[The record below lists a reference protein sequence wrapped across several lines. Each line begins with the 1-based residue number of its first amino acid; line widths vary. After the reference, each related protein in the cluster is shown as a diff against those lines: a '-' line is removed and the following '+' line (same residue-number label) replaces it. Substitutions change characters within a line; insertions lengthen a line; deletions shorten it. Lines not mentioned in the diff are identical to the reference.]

1 MKDTADNIPRV
12 FLDTNMLMDYVLFR
26 TDEALAIEHIFD
38 SSMDLKLS
46 LHIAAHSL
54 TNLFYVLRKEF
65 TAAERNLIVLNLR
78 ALCKVAPVSGENIE
92 KAIASGYSSDLEDAL
107 QILCAIESDCDYFIT
122 QDHELFGK
130 CPVRTMLPH
139 ELIRELSL

>member
-12 FLDTNMLMDYVLFR
+12 FLDTNILMDYVLFR

-65 TAAERNLIVLNLR
+65 TVAERNMIVLNLR

-122 QDHELFGK
+122 HDHELFGK

>member
-1 MKDTADNIPRV
+1 MKDMADNIPRV
-12 FLDTNMLMDYVLFR
+12 FLDTNILMDYVLFR

-65 TAAERNLIVLNLR
+65 TAAERNMIVLNLR

-107 QILCAIESDCDYFIT
+107 QILCAVESDCDYFIT
-122 QDHELFGK
+122 QDHALFGK

>member
-12 FLDTNMLMDYVLFR
+12 FLDTNILMDYVLFR

-65 TAAERNLIVLNLR
+65 TAAERNIIVLNLR

-122 QDHELFGK
+122 QDHELFEK